1 MQALPADV
9 CICRSVRAQ
18 RPCSHSRRLRA
29 AGSKGGPK
37 QRRRRDEPRPPPS
50 SESSRHEHESSA
62 VCLSAVCLSVCVCV
76 CVVIDTRSLRVSV
89 DRVTPHTHTR
99 THTLHTHTDT
109 DAHQRGACGGPLPRW
124 CCPCCVQRQP
134 SCRLKKAHMRETNQP
149 LLPVNYCS
157 IYKSGP
163 NPQRQR
169 TLLLPLPAPAWSPL
183 SSM

>member
-1 MQALPADV
+1 MSAYAAASV
-9 CICRSVRAQ
+9 RSVRAATADACA
-18 RPCSHSRRLRA
+18 RRA
-29 AGSKGGPK
+29 ARVTK

-62 VCLSAVCLSVCVCV
+62 VCLSVCLRGCEC
-76 CVVIDTRSLRVSV
+76 RSSHP
-89 DRVTPHTHTR
+89 THTHTR
-99 THTLHTHTDT
+99 THNTNTHTDT

-124 CCPCCVQRQP
+124 CCPCCVQLQP

-149 LLPVNYCS
+149 LLPANCCS

-183 SSM
+183 SSMCA